1 MKSYDPLEY
10 LSQLKSKGINL
21 DLGPI
26 SRLLQRLDNPQ
37 TQYKTILVGGSN
49 GKGSVAA
56 IISSILHGAGVNGG
70 LYTSPHLI
78 DFTERIRVN
87 NQMIKEE
94 ELSELIDEVRK
105 AIKEDI
111 TYFEFAT
118 ALSFLYFCRRNVDI
132 AVLEVG
138 MGGRLDATNV
148 VIPEL
153 SIITNI
159 CMEHQKYLGRNLSV
173 IAREKGGIIKKGG
186 VCLTAARQNK
196 VLNVLEDLS
205 RQKNSRL
212 YRVGR
217 EIRIRKSKDGSF
229 SYYGIF
235 KKYKNL
241 EISLIGKHQI
251 ENTALALGAIEILEN
266 RGLNIEEEVVKR
278 GLKDVRWEGRLE
290 VLNENPTL
298 VVDGAHNPGGISAL
312 CRSLAVDFKYDKLIL
327 LFGVLNDKDYKAMLR
342 KLSPRAD
349 KIILTR
355 PGGGR
360 ALPAEKLLPFV
371 GKHNDSVDVIENSE
385 KALVRAFAL
394 ADKND
399 LICVA
404 GSLYLVGEIKKAI
417 HVLSS

>member
-56 IISSILHGAGVNGG
+56 TISSILHGAGVNVG

-94 ELSELIDEVRK
+94 ELSELIDEVREV
-105 AIKEDI
+105 IKEDI

-118 ALSFLYFCRRNVDI
+118 ALSFLYFYRRHVDI

-148 VIPEL
+148 VIPES

-159 CMEHQKYLGRNLSV
+159 CMEHQKYLGKNLSV
-173 IAREKGGIIKKGG
+173 IAREKGGIIKEGG

-196 VLNVLEDLS
+196 VLNVLGDLS
-205 RQKNSRL
+205 RQKHSRL

-217 EIRIRKSKDGSF
+217 EIRMRKSKDGSF

-266 RGLNIEEEVVKR
+266 RGLNIEGGIVKR

-290 VLNENPTL
+290 ILNENPTL

-327 LFGVLNDKDYKAMLR
+327 LFGVLNDKDYKTMLR

-371 GKHNDSVDVIENSE
+371 GKHNDSVEVIENSE

>member
-56 IISSILHGAGVNGG
+56 TISSILHGAGVNVG

-94 ELSELIDEVRK
+94 ELSELIDEVREV
-105 AIKEDI
+105 IKEDI

-118 ALSFLYFCRRNVDI
+118 ALSFLYFYRRHVDI

-148 VIPEL
+148 VIPES

-159 CMEHQKYLGRNLSV
+159 CMEHQKYLGKNLSV

-186 VCLTAARQNK
+186 VCITAARQNK
-196 VLNVLEDLS
+196 VLNVLGDLS
-205 RQKNSRL
+205 RQKHSRL

-217 EIRIRKSKDGSF
+217 EIRMRKSKDGSF

-266 RGLNIEEEVVKR
+266 RGLNIEGGIVKR
-278 GLKDVRWEGRLE
+278 GLKDVRWEGRLKY
-290 VLNENPTL
+290 LMKIPHL
-298 VVDGAHNPGGISAL
+298 
-312 CRSLAVDFKYDKLIL
+312 SLMV
-327 LFGVLNDKDYKAMLR
+327 
-342 KLSPRAD
+342 P
-349 KIILTR
+349 IIR
-355 PGGGR
+355 EGF
-360 ALPAEKLLPFV
+360 LPFV
-371 GKHNDSVDVIENSE
+371 VP
-385 KALVRAFAL
+385 LR
-394 ADKND
+394 
-399 LICVA
+399 LI
-404 GSLYLVGEIKKAI
+404 
-417 HVLSS
+417 SSMIN

>member
-1 MKSYDPLEY
+1 MKPYDPLEY
-10 LSQLKSKGINL
+10 LSQLKSKGVNL

-37 TQYKTILVGGSN
+37 AQYNTILVGGSN

-56 IISSILHGAGVNGG
+56 IISSILHGAGVNVG

-94 ELSELIDEVRK
+94 ELSELIDEVREK
-105 AIKEDI
+105 IKEDI

-205 RQKNSRL
+205 RQKHSHL
-212 YRVGR
+212 YRAGR
-217 EIRIRKSKDGSF
+217 EIRMRKSKDGSF

-251 ENTALALGAIEILEN
+251 ENTALALGAIEILES
-266 RGLNIEEEVVKR
+266 RGLNIGGEIVKK

-290 VLNENPTL
+290 ILNENPTL

-355 PGGGR
+355 PGGER

-371 GKHNDSVDVIENSE
+371 GKHNDSVEVIENSE

-404 GSLYLVGEIKKAI
+404 GSLYLVGEIKKVV

>member
-1 MKSYDPLEY
+1 MKPYDPLEY

-37 TQYKTILVGGSN
+37 TQYNTILVGGSN

-56 IISSILHGAGVNGG
+56 IISSILHGAGVNVG

-87 NQMIKEE
+87 NQVIKEE
-94 ELSELIDEVRK
+94 ELSELIDEVREK
-105 AIKEDI
+105 IKEDI

-159 CMEHQKYLGRNLSV
+159 CVEHQKYLGRNLSV

-186 VCLTAARQNK
+186 ICLTAARQNK

-205 RQKNSRL
+205 RQKHSRL
-212 YRVGR
+212 YRAGR

-251 ENTALALGAIEILEN
+251 ENTALALGAIEILES
-266 RGLNIEEEVVKR
+266 RGLNIGGEIVKK

-290 VLNENPTL
+290 ILNENPTL

-312 CRSLAVDFKYDKLIL
+312 CRSLAVDFRYDKLIL

-355 PGGGR
+355 PGGER

-371 GKHNDSVDVIENSE
+371 GKYNDSVEVIENSE

-404 GSLYLVGEIKKAI
+404 GSLYLVGEIKKAV

>member
-56 IISSILHGAGVNGG
+56 TISSILHGAGVNVG

-94 ELSELIDEVRK
+94 ELSELIDEVREV
-105 AIKEDI
+105 IKEDI

-118 ALSFLYFCRRNVDI
+118 ALSFLYFYRRHVDI

-148 VIPEL
+148 VIPES

-159 CMEHQKYLGRNLSV
+159 CMEHQKYLGKNLSV
-173 IAREKGGIIKKGG
+173 IAREKGGIIKEGG

-196 VLNVLEDLS
+196 VLNVLGDLS
-205 RQKNSRL
+205 RQKHSRL

-217 EIRIRKSKDGSF
+217 EIRMRKSKDGSF

-266 RGLNIEEEVVKR
+266 RGLNIEGGIVKR

-290 VLNENPTL
+290 ILNENPTL

-327 LFGVLNDKDYKAMLR
+327 LFGVLNDKDYKTMLR

-355 PGGGR
+355 PRGGR

-371 GKHNDSVDVIENSE
+371 GKHNDSVEVIENSE

>member
-1 MKSYDPLEY
+1 MKPYDPLEY

-37 TQYKTILVGGSN
+37 TQYNTILVGGSN

-56 IISSILHGAGVNGG
+56 IISSILHGAGVNVG

-87 NQMIKEE
+87 NQVIKEE
-94 ELSELIDEVRK
+94 ELSELIDEVREK
-105 AIKEDI
+105 IKEDI

-159 CMEHQKYLGRNLSV
+159 CVEHQKYLGRNLSV

-186 VCLTAARQNK
+186 ICLTAARQNK

-205 RQKNSRL
+205 RQKHSRL
-212 YRVGR
+212 YRAGR

-251 ENTALALGAIEILEN
+251 ENTALALGAIEILES
-266 RGLNIEEEVVKR
+266 RGLNIGGEIVKK

-290 VLNENPTL
+290 ILNENPTL

-312 CRSLAVDFKYDKLIL
+312 CRSLAVDFRYDKLIL

-355 PGGGR
+355 PGGER

-371 GKHNDSVDVIENSE
+371 GKYNDSVEDIENSE

-404 GSLYLVGEIKKAI
+404 GSLYLVGEIKKAV